1 MEQACND
8 DGVTRIR
15 ESKEHRTPDI
25 AIAQQI
31 GHDRCSHHSDDDI
44 PPSRRTKGDQNP

>member
-1 MEQACND
+1 MDQARDD
-8 DGVTRIR
+8 DGVSRGR
-15 ESKEHRTPDI
+15 DSKEHRAPDV

-31 GHDRCSHHSDDDI
+31 GRDRCSYHPDDDI